1 MLEYLW
7 GGPTAYLMNNS
18 LPLKVCGCT
27 TSVYSHSPKKVS
39 FNLEALDMS
48 VIELLKSVADVYM
61 VTKNVLG
68 GEMFYL
74 VQVSNLIPSHLSSW
88 GDTTRVKI
96 VSTSYLHVI
105 RKSSELEPGEDFQ
118 KLNQFWLHVCK
129 KKMQPLKSTSSL
141 LISGLLNWN

>member
-7 GGPTAYLMNNS
+7 GGPPAYLMNNS
-18 LPLKVCGCT
+18 LPLKVSGC
-27 TSVYSHSPKKVS
+27 TSVYSDSPKKVS

-48 VIELLKSVADVYM
+48 VIDLLKSIADVYM

-68 GEMFYL
+68 GEMCYL
-74 VQVSNLIPSHLSSW
+74 VQVSSLIPSHLSSW

-96 VSTSYLHVI
+96 VSRSYLHVI
-105 RKSSELEPGEDFQ
+105 RKSSELEAGEDLQ

-129 KKMQPLKSTSSL
+129 KRCNP
-141 LISGLLNWN
+141 